1 LRQKA
6 PENSGAFVISPFM
19 KRVIAFYKKAPGIFS
34 GIVLLAMFT
43 AGCETK
49 PAPEKHV
56 KVDYIRRIPGPSDSI
71 PLNEIQRGEVLIAY
85 SDCQECHTRD
95 KRSKGP
101 AFRDIAQRYPVNK
114 GYILLLSQKII
125 QGGSGA
131 WGKSVMLPHPK
142 LSTQDAAL
150 MVKYILSLKP

>member
-1 LRQKA
+1 MK
-6 PENSGAFVISPFM
+6 PVSVILNLP
-19 KRVIAFYKKAPGIFS
+19 AGIFS
-34 GIVLLAMFT
+34 GMVFLTLFLA
-43 AGCETK
+43 ACETK
-49 PAPEKHV
+49 PAPEKHA

-71 PLNEIQRGEVLIAY
+71 PLNEIQRGEVLVAY

-142 LSTQDAAL
+142 LSTQDAEL
-150 MVKYILSLKP
+150 MVKYVLSLKP

>member
-1 LRQKA
+1 MSLLLVMLLVSGCQEQ
-6 PENSGAFVISPFM
+6 PEPQQHA
-19 KRVIAFYKKAPGIFS
+19 RA
-34 GIVLLAMFT
+34 
-43 AGCETK
+43 
-49 PAPEKHV
+49 
-56 KVDYIRRIPGPSDSI
+56 DYIRKIPGPSDPI
-71 PLNEIQRGEVLIAY
+71 PLNDSQRGEVLIAY
-85 SDCQECHTRD
+85 SDCLECHTRD

-101 AFRDIAQRYPVNK
+101 AFKDIAQRYPVNK

>member
-1 LRQKA
+1 MVMEKA
-6 PENSGAFVISPFM
+6 PDIFRGFCNLLHMEFS
-19 KRVIAFYKKAPGIFS
+19 IALLKMFAGFFLIA
-34 GIVLLAMFT
+34 LLAS
-43 AGCETK
+43 GCQPK
-49 PAPEKHV
+49 PEPEKHM
-56 KVDYIRRIPGPSDSI
+56 KADYIRKIPGPSDAISL
-71 PLNEIQRGEVLIAY
+71 PDIQRGEVLIAY

-142 LSTQDAAL
+142 LSTQDAEL
-150 MVKYILSLKP
+150 MVKYILSQKP

>member
-1 LRQKA
+1 MK
-6 PENSGAFVISPFM
+6 PVSVILNLP
-19 KRVIAFYKKAPGIFS
+19 AGIFS
-34 GIVLLAMFT
+34 GMVFLTLFLA
-43 AGCETK
+43 ACETK
-49 PAPEKHV
+49 PAPEKHS

-71 PLNEIQRGEVLIAY
+71 PLNEIQRGEVLVAY

-142 LSTQDAAL
+142 LSTQDAEL
-150 MVKYILSLKP
+150 MVKYVLSLKP